1 MTLKGIRMRMQIV
14 SSNPASPQQEILSWY
29 LKNDSEKV
37 SLHIGEQVVETPIDP
52 SDSSPLNSRLTGYLV
67 WKPESDES
75 PEIQGPIVLQHF
87 KRRVRGNPSGLLCP
101 TGERRTESG
110 TTQRDF
116 SLPRLPPDTPSQDFD
131 LVETSV
137 PAARRTVLSSCGSTA
152 PPLN

>member
-1 MTLKGIRMRMQIV
+1 VTPKLGGVLIREDAPESAQLTLIAPSQAAVTPSQKMTLKGVRMRMQIV

-87 KRRVRGNPSGLLCP
+87 Q
-101 TGERRTESG
+101 
-110 TTQRDF
+110 TT
-116 SLPRLPPDTPSQDFD
+116 
-131 LVETSV
+131 
-137 PAARRTVLSSCGSTA
+137 STR
-152 PPLN
+152 